1 MDFHCQYYRKRISLS
16 FTGKLSSRTGKI
28 NVSAEFRCPKALSVR
43 CRTTL
48 PSFCAR
54 KRVPGKPFATQPE
67 RRKKNQTT
75 PVRTNI
81 PETLHRLYLPS
92 RTRRAQFCRLCFA
105 DPTFRLPTAS
115 LTQNFLVRL
124 HLSGQLKQSRLPRRP
139 RDPPAPAAGRS
150 PVRRSTRAAR
160 PAWAGAPPC
169 GRLPELSPP
178 LFPR

>member
-16 FTGKLSSRTGKI
+16 FTGELFREGKKERFCSTPLPEIALCAPQNDAAETLRPQTRSR
-28 NVSAEFRCPKALSVR
+28 KAIR
-43 CRTTL
+43 DTAQA
-48 PSFCAR
+48 P
-54 KRVPGKPFATQPE
+54 Q
-67 RRKKNQTT
+67 KNQTT
-75 PVRTNI
+75 HVRTNI
-81 PETLHRLYLPS
+81 PETLHRLYQPS

-124 HLSGQLKQSRLPRRP
+124 PLSGQLKQSRLPRRP

-160 PAWAGAPPC
+160 PFWAGTPP
-169 GRLPELSPP
+169 R
-178 LFPR
+178 